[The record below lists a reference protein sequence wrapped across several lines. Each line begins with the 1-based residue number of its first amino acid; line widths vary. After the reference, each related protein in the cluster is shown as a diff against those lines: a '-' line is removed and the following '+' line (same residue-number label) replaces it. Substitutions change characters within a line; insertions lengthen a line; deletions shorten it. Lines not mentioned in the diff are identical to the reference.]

1 MKIVDQKT
9 MGKIAKK
16 LRMTTG
22 YPQDMVAD
30 VLLVTRATYSY
41 KELGKSA
48 MSTED
53 IQRLAALY
61 QVPIDT
67 FFAPELAEE
76 IPMGRR
82 IKRKP
87 SMAVETLGKL
97 SKEERKLIGLLRFS
111 QSQSES
117 EEMTKRLQE
126 LVRKEIEQEK

>member
-1 MKIVDQKT
+1 MNIVDQKT
-9 MGKIAKK
+9 MGKIARR
-16 LRMTTG
+16 LRMKAG

-41 KELGKSA
+41 KELGRSA

-67 FFAPELAEE
+67 FFTLELAD
-76 IPMGRR
+76 GNSAGKRV
-82 IKRKP
+82 KRK
-87 SMAVETLGKL
+87 SAQTIAELGKL
-97 SKEERKLIGLLRFS
+97 SKEERRLIGLLRVF
-111 QSQSES
+111 QSHSEG

-126 LVRKEIEQEK
+126 LVRQEIEKER